1 VREDSTTTIEE
12 LQRRLAIAEGALK
25 ALRSGQVDTLQGEH
39 GMLSVRPAEAV
50 VRAEHIKRVLLAI
63 RNVNKLIIS
72 EDDPLRLITRACA
85 NLTET
90 LGYLNAWV
98 ALVTGPGGAVRAT
111 ASSGF
116 GGELPALSRRIEAG
130 DTPECMTRALDHD
143 GIIVVADPVGECPG
157 CPLSCTHGG
166 GASLCRRL
174 RYGDVTFGVLG
185 VSVPASFASDEE
197 EQVLFDEVASDLAF
211 ALHKI
216 ESARRLRETE
226 ADLDRAHALAHI
238 GSWRFDL
245 NTGVVIA
252 CKEARRIYGLGDAE
266 WTVERVQTL
275 PLAQYRSA
283 LDAALEN
290 LVHQGTPYDIE
301 FEVRRPSD
309 DAVRW
314 IRSVAEYDAERRV
327 VFGTLRDITERK
339 RAEETLLARERY
351 LNAIL
356 QTAADGFWVMGS
368 TGRILEVNDAY
379 CKMSGH
385 TRAELMA
392 MSIADLDM
400 NEAPAQTA
408 ARIQR
413 IIANGF
419 ELFETRHRRKNGS
432 PMSVEISATWL
443 NEDGGR
449 FVCFCRDLTERRE
462 RDDRIASLGQMVD
475 NAPASIVVHGTDGS
489 LLFVN
494 QATAALHGYDTEAE
508 VLALHLD
515 DLDVAESRELQPE
528 RFHQI
533 AEKGFAHFEVV
544 HRRKD
549 GSTFPLEVVAK
560 SIMWNGRPALLSVA
574 VDITERKR
582 ADEELRKQGNVLE
595 RIFEVLPVGLW
606 ITDKEGTLLRGNPAG
621 VEIWG
626 AEPHVS
632 ISEYGVFKAWRLPSR
647 EPIQPEDWALAK
659 TIRHGEAFLD
669 ELLEIESFDGKRKT
683 ILNYTIPLLD
693 DGGRVEG
700 AIVVN
705 LDISDR
711 VALEEQ
717 LRQAQKIESIG
728 RLAGGVAHD
737 FNNMLCVIIGNAQ
750 FALESVAPDHPIR
763 PDLLQVLTAAQR
775 SADVTRQ
782 LLAFARKQT
791 IAPRVLDLND
801 AVSGMLKVLSRLIGE
816 NVELRWVPGTPLWP
830 IKMDPSQVDQILANL
845 CVNARDAIAG
855 TGTLTLETSN
865 VVIGQGEC
873 AENPHADP
881 GDYVLLTVQD
891 DGCGMDRQTLD
902 QIFEPFFTTKG
913 VGQGTGLGLATV
925 YGIVKQNRGFVGI
938 QTELGKGTVFRIH
951 VPRHVGGVQSGSLH
965 GAEDMPTGH
974 GETVLLVEDEA
985 AILKLATRMLETLGY
1000 TVLAAAGPDNAL
1012 RLVASHAGAIDLLVT
1027 DVVMPGMSGKE
1038 LSERVRAAC
1047 PLAKVLYVS
1056 GYTADVI
1063 AHHGVLDE
1071 GVLFMEKPFSM
1082 KDMATKVQQALN
1094 R

>member
-1 VREDSTTTIEE
+1 MEENRATTIEE
-12 LQRRLAIAEGALK
+12 LQRRLTIAEGALH
-25 ALRSGQVDTLQGEH
+25 ALRSGQVDTILGEH
-39 GMLSVRPAEAV
+39 GMLSVRLAEAEA
-50 VRAEHIKRVLLAI
+50 RADHVKRVLLAI
-63 RNVNKLIIS
+63 RNVNQLIVS
-72 EDDPLRLITRACA
+72 EDVPFRLINRACA
-85 NLTET
+85 NLTKT
-90 LGYLNAWV
+90 LGYLNAWI
-98 ALVTGPGGAVRAT
+98 ALVPRPGSAARAT

-116 GGELPALSRRIEAG
+116 RGEFSVLDRRLEAG
-130 DTPECMTRALDHD
+130 DGPECMTRALEHD
-143 GIIVVADPVGECPG
+143 GIVVVADPVVECPG
-157 CPLSCTHGG
+157 CPLSCTYGG
-166 GASLCRRL
+166 RSGLCRRL
-174 RYGDVTFGVLG
+174 RHENVTFGVLA

-197 EQVLFDEVASDLAF
+197 EQALFDEVASDLAF

-216 ESARRLRETE
+216 ESARRLRETQ
-226 ADLDRAHALAHI
+226 ADLDRARALAHI

-245 NTGVVIA
+245 DTGEVIA
-252 CKEARRIYGLGDAE
+252 CREARRIYGLGDAE

-275 PLAQYRSA
+275 PLAQYRDA

-309 DAVRW
+309 DSVRW
-314 IRSVAEYDAERRV
+314 VRSVAEYDAERRV
-327 VFGTLRDITERK
+327 VFGTIQDITERK
-339 RAEETLLARERY
+339 RAKETLLARERY

-356 QTAADGFWVMGS
+356 QTTADGFWVMGPS
-368 TGRILEVNDAY
+368 GRVIEVNEAY
-379 CKMSGH
+379 CKMSGY
-385 TRAELMA
+385 TRVEVMG
-392 MSIADLDM
+392 MSVGDLDM
-400 NEAPAQTA
+400 DEAPAQTA
-408 ARIQR
+408 ERIRR

-432 PMSVEISATWL
+432 PMFVEVSATWL

-462 RDDRIASLGQMVD
+462 RDERIALLSQMVD
-475 NAPASIVVHGTDGS
+475 NAPASIVVHGVDGKI
-489 LLFVN
+489 LFVN
-494 QATAALHGYDTEAE
+494 QSTATLHGYDNMAE
-508 VLALHLD
+508 VLRLHLD
-515 DLDVAESRELQPE
+515 ELDAEESRRLLPA
-528 RFHQI
+528 RFRQI
-533 AEKGFAHFEVV
+533 AEKGSAHFEVI
-544 HRRKD
+544 HHRKD

-560 SIMWNGRPALLSVA
+560 SITWDGQPAVLSVA

-582 ADEELRKQGNVLE
+582 ADEELRKQGNMLE
-595 RIFEVLPVGLW
+595 RIFEVLPIGLW
-606 ITDKEGTLLRGNPAG
+606 IADKDGRLLRGNPAG
-621 VEIWG
+621 VKIWG

-647 EPIQPEDWALAK
+647 EPIQPDDWALAK
-659 TIRHGEAFLD
+659 TIRHGQAFVD

-683 ILNYTIPLLD
+683 ILNYSTPLLD
-693 DGGRVEG
+693 DAGRVEG

-728 RLAGGVAHD
+728 RLAGGIAHD

-750 FALESVAPDHPIR
+750 FALESVASDHPIR
-763 PDLLQVLTAAQR
+763 PDLLQVLTAAER
-775 SADVTRQ
+775 SAEVTRQ

-791 IAPRVLDLND
+791 IAPRVLDLNG
-801 AVSGMLKVLSRLIGE
+801 AVSGMLKVLGRLIGE
-816 NVELRWVPGTPLWP
+816 NVELRWVPGKPLWP

-855 TGTLTLETSN
+855 AGTLTLETSN

-873 AENPHADP
+873 AENAHADP
-881 GDYVLLTVQD
+881 GDYVLLTVRD
-891 DGCGMDRQTLD
+891 DGCGMDRKTLD

-913 VGQGTGLGLATV
+913 VGRGTGLGLATV
-925 YGIVKQNRGFVGI
+925 YGIVKQNGGFVGI
-938 QTELGKGTVFRIH
+938 QSELGKGTVFRIH
-951 VPRHVGGVQSGSLH
+951 LPRHGGGSQTDPVDD
-965 GAEDMPTGH
+965 AKEEPAGH

-985 AILKLATRMLETLGY
+985 AILRLASRMLKTLGY
-1000 TVLAAAGPDNAL
+1000 TVLAAAGPDEAL
-1012 RLVASHAGAIDLLVT
+1012 RMVESHADAIVLLIT

-1047 PLAKVLYVS
+1047 PRAKVLYIS

-1082 KDMATKVQQALN
+1082 KDMATKVRQALN